1 MAKYLLGKLEDQCLY
16 PGTHAGGRRAWWPP
30 CNSSL
35 ARQETRDSQS
45 KLAHIVSELW
55 VCSRHP
61 ASMNEVEEQWRMI
74 AVIFGLQ
81 CMQVCTPM
89 CTHTHIHQ
97 YIYTCEN
104 GKRTWT
110 NIPWSSFS
118 RFNLKTW
125 KCLHKTLKVLSYFAC
140 SYRPMLSSQNSGQPN
155 YSQPLGTFYQ
165 LISI

>member
-61 ASMNEVEEQWRMI
+61 ASLNEVEEQWRMI

-89 CTHTHIHQ
+89 CVHAHIH
-97 YIYTCEN
+97 INTYTHVKMEREHGLIFPEAHFLASTSKPGSVFIKPWRCWVTLPAPTTQCYHP
-104 GKRTWT
+104 RTVA
-110 NIPWSSFS
+110 NQI
-118 RFNLKTW
+118 
-125 KCLHKTLKVLSYFAC
+125 TLSH
-140 SYRPMLSSQNSGQPN
+140 
-155 YSQPLGTFYQ
+155 
-165 LISI
+165 